1 LAQRKDEGIGG
12 DIANS
17 SASPVSPGPEASAS
31 RSIARASGAGRG
43 RASAAASQENA
54 GTRQENQPRWLA
66 RDEDDVPGRA
76 ALTRRRIVLAALQL
90 VETHSLD
97 ALTMRRVAAALQVT
111 PMSLYNHVSDKAELV
126 DLMVDF
132 VLGDVVEAA
141 ATDVGDWERRLR
153 MLIQRNYQMWR
164 EHPGF
169 VKVYTEGVT
178 MGPNGLANVEMALAI
193 LREAGFDD
201 ADAAAA
207 FMMLY
212 RWNVSS
218 LLVAPARPVS
228 RTAVISGVHGGGPSA
243 PEERIDRYFSALP
256 LDEIPNVRATAAHL
270 SGHNI
275 DFGLDVIIAGFK
287 ARIAA
292 QVDAPAGLRAPATAS
307 ARMAPAASSS
317 PPLRAASD
325 SDVGGAAR

>member
-1 LAQRKDEGIGG
+1 MPQR
-12 DIANS
+12 
-17 SASPVSPGPEASAS
+17 
-31 RSIARASGAGRG
+31 
-43 RASAAASQENA
+43 
-54 GTRQENQPRWLA
+54 L
-66 RDEDDVPGRA
+66 

-90 VETHSLD
+90 VEDEGLD
-97 ALTMRRVAAALQVT
+97 AVTMRRVAAALDVT

-132 VLGDVVEAA
+132 IIGDVVEAA
-141 ATDVGDWERRLR
+141 MLDTGDWEARLR
-153 MLIQRNYQMWR
+153 KLILRNYEMWR

-178 MGPNGLANVEMALAI
+178 MGPNGLANVELAI
-193 LREAGFDD
+193 SLLREAGFDN

-228 RTAVISGVHGGGPSA
+228 RVSRGADAAGA
-243 PEERIDRYFSALP
+243 PREDRLTRYFSALP
-256 LDEIPNVRATAAHL
+256 VEQIPNVKATISHL

-275 DFGLDVIIAGFK
+275 DFGLDVIMEGFK
-287 ARIAA
+287 AHLKAR
-292 QVDAPAGLRAPATAS
+292 AGQQ
-307 ARMAPAASSS
+307 
-317 PPLRAASD
+317 
-325 SDVGGAAR
+325 DV

>member
-1 LAQRKDEGIGG
+1 
-12 DIANS
+12 
-17 SASPVSPGPEASAS
+17 
-31 RSIARASGAGRG
+31 
-43 RASAAASQENA
+43 
-54 GTRQENQPRWLA
+54 LA
-66 RDEDDVPGRA
+66 RHEQEVPTRP

-90 VETHSLD
+90 VEDEGLD
-97 ALTMRRVAAALQVT
+97 AVTMRRVASVLKVT

-132 VLGDVVEAA
+132 IIGDVVEAA
-141 ATDVGDWERRLR
+141 AVDTGDWEARLR
-153 MLIQRNYQMWR
+153 KLTHRNYEMWR

-178 MGPNGLANVEMALAI
+178 LGPNGLANVELAVSL

-228 RTAVISGVHGGGPSA
+228 ATARKADGQGA
-243 PEERIDRYFSALP
+243 PREDRLTRYFSALP
-256 LDEIPNVRATAAHL
+256 VEQIPNIKATISHL

-275 DFGLDVIIAGFK
+275 DFGLDVIIDGFK
-287 ARIAA
+287 AR
-292 QVDAPAGLRAPATAS
+292 LRDRTGQPTDGW
-307 ARMAPAASSS
+307 
-317 PPLRAASD
+317 RANFG
-325 SDVGGAAR
+325 V

>member
-1 LAQRKDEGIGG
+1 MVQRKDEGIIG
-12 DIANS
+12 DIASS
-17 SASPVSPGPEASAS
+17 SASPALPGPEAATS
-31 RSIARASGAGRG
+31 RGAMRASGPGRV
-43 RASAAASQENA
+43 RAHATTAEVSA

-76 ALTRRRIVLAALQL
+76 ALTRRRIVRAALQL
-90 VETHSLD
+90 VETHGLD

-132 VLGDVVEAA
+132 IIGPVVEAA
-141 ATDVGDWERRLR
+141 ANDTGDWERRLR
-153 MLIQRNYQMWR
+153 KLVARNYQMWR

-178 MGPNGLANVEMALAI
+178 MGPNGLANVEMALGL
-193 LREAGFDD
+193 LREAGFCPN
-201 ADAAAA
+201 DAAAA

-228 RTAVISGVHGGGPSA
+228 RAPARSGSGSSTQ
-243 PEERIDRYFSALP
+243 EERIDRYFSALP
-256 LDEIPNVRATAAHL
+256 LDDIPNVRATAAHL

-275 DFGLDVIIAGFK
+275 DFGLDVIMAGFK

-292 QVDAPAGLRAPATAS
+292 QVDA
-307 ARMAPAASSS
+307 AAI
-317 PPLRAASD
+317 AASD
-325 SDVGGAAR
+325 REP